1 VSASGGT
8 PDALITASTRSW
20 SRIAG
25 DLSDGMEEYRNGRL
39 RVRFNLN
46 LVIGFLAA
54 TSGRRDPERLR
65 AVRVETEEGHI
76 STLQAGS
83 GPPVVM
89 LHGLGGTKASF
100 IPTVAALAPSYRTIA
115 MDLPGFGDST
125 KPIGAAYHAPF
136 FARSVVALMDS
147 LGLSE
152 AHFIGHSMGGRVALE
167 MGFRHGER
175 TAGLV
180 LMTPSMAWLRERRW
194 ASALR
199 LVRPE
204 LGLLQPVSRR
214 GVEAVVKRLVPGAEN
229 TWVTVA
235 VDEFL
240 RSYMAPRG
248 RAAFYAAARQIY
260 LEDPNRFWNRLET
273 LAPESLFIWGSQDR
287 LVPPAFR
294 HHVER
299 RLPAASHVVLRC
311 GHVPQLER
319 PHELH
324 AAIGRHLEGLT
335 SMPMSA

>member
-1 VSASGGT
+1 
-8 PDALITASTRSW
+8 
-20 SRIAG
+20 
-25 DLSDGMEEYRNGRL
+25 
-39 RVRFNLN
+39 
-46 LVIGFLAA
+46 
-54 TSGRRDPERLR
+54 
-65 AVRVETEEGHI
+65 
-76 STLQAGS
+76 
-83 GPPVVM
+83 
-89 LHGLGGTKASF
+89 
-100 IPTVAALAPSYRTIA
+100 
-115 MDLPGFGDST
+115 
-125 KPIGAAYHAPF
+125 
-136 FARSVVALMDS
+136 
-147 LGLSE
+147 
-152 AHFIGHSMGGRVALE
+152 
-167 MGFRHGER
+167 
-175 TAGLV
+175 V